1 MLTKPCPQRYC
12 SFPKIR
18 HATSLLHGIRSG
30 AELVVTESI
39 NLICMNI
46 AMSQRMSVTV
56 SSTAIVPY
64 APDYDMW

>member
-1 MLTKPCPQRYC
+1 MVL
-12 SFPKIR
+12 
-18 HATSLLHGIRSG
+18 RSG

-46 AMSQRMSVTV
+46 AMSQRLSVTV

-64 APDYDMW
+64 ALDYDMW